1 MICDTILYVKL
12 YNEEEINKFV
22 KEKKKKICMFVFS
35 QANIR
40 IFSQT
45 FPKLSHVVIM

>member
-22 KEKKKKICMFVFS
+22 KEKKKKKDRYVY
-35 QANIR
+35 
-40 IFSQT
+40 
-45 FPKLSHVVIM
+45 